1 MKMWNMKK
9 ILIITG
15 IVLLISIAP
24 LQPINAQIPIAEI
37 IKAGIK
43 KVIKAVDLKIQR
55 LQNKTIW
62 LQNAQKT
69 LENKMSKLKL
79 TEISDGAKSKRN
91 YTLNILM
98 FWSKKQNEL
107 YAKYFDELWK
117 VKNAISSY
125 QAVRDIIKKQ
135 VQLVQEYAKAFNLSK
150 QDKNFTADELN
161 YMQKVYTGIL
171 DESIKNIDQIQLV
184 ISAFATQM
192 TDAKRLEIIHAAG
205 NNIEQNITD
214 LRQFNQQNI
223 TISLQRSKE
232 KNDIDVVKKLYG
244 LE

>member
-1 MKMWNMKK
+1 MQQAK
-9 ILIITG
+9 
-15 IVLLISIAP
+15 
-24 LQPINAQIPIAEI
+24 AQIPIIDI
-37 IKAGIK
+37 IKAAVK
-43 KVIKAVDLKIQR
+43 KVIRAADLKIQR

-79 TEISDGAKSKRN
+79 TEISD
-91 YTLNILM
+91 
-98 FWSKKQNEL
+98 WSKKQKEL

-117 VKNAISSY
+117 VKNAITSY

-135 VQLVQEYAKAFNLSK
+135 IQLVQEYSKAFNLAK
-150 QDKNFTADELN
+150 QDKNFTPEEIN
-161 YMQKVYTGIL
+161 YMHQVYTGIL
-171 DESIKNIDQIQLV
+171 DESLKNIDQIQLV
-184 ISAFATQM
+184 INAFATQM
-192 TDAKRLEIIHAAG
+192 SDARRLDIIHAAG

-223 TISLQRSKE
+223 KISLQRSKE
-232 KNDIDVVKKLYG
+232 RNDIDVVKKLYG

>member
-1 MKMWNMKK
+1 MWSMKK
-9 ILIITG
+9 ILVIAG
-15 IVLLISIAP
+15 IVLSISIAP
-24 LQPINAQIPIAEI
+24 VQHTNAQIPILEI
-37 IKAGIK
+37 IKAAVK

-79 TEISDGAKSKRN
+79 TEISDW
-91 YTLNILM
+91 I
-98 FWSKKQNEL
+98 KKQKEL

-135 VQLVQEYAKAFNLSK
+135 VQLVQEYSKAFNLSK
-150 QDKNFTADELN
+150 QDKNFTAGELD

-171 DESIKNIDQIQLV
+171 DESIKSIDHIQLV
-184 ISAFATQM
+184 LNAFATQM
-192 TDAKRLEIIHAAG
+192 TDAKRLEIIHTAG
-205 NNIEQNITD
+205 DNIEQNITD

>member
-1 MKMWNMKK
+1 MWSMKK
-9 ILIITG
+9 ILIIIG
-15 IVLLISIAP
+15 IVLSISIAP
-24 LQPINAQIPIAEI
+24 VQHTNAQIPILEI
-37 IKAGIK
+37 IKAAVI

-79 TEISDGAKSKRN
+79 TEISD
-91 YTLNILM
+91 
-98 FWSKKQNEL
+98 WSKKQKEL

-135 VQLVQEYAKAFNLSK
+135 VQLVQEYSKAFNLSK

-184 ISAFATQM
+184 IKAFATQM

-223 TISLQRSKE
+223 IISLQRSKE

-244 LE
+244 IE

>member
-1 MKMWNMKK
+1 MKK
-9 ILIITG
+9 ILIMAG
-15 IVLLISIAP
+15 IALSLSIIPGQQA
-24 LQPINAQIPIAEI
+24 NAQIPIYDI
-37 IKAGIK
+37 IKAAVK

-79 TEISDGAKSKRN
+79 TEISD
-91 YTLNILM
+91 
-98 FWSKKQNEL
+98 WSKKQKEL
-107 YAKYFDELWK
+107 YAKYFDELYK

-125 QAVRDIIKKQ
+125 QAVRDIIRKQ
-135 VQLVQEYAKAFNLSK
+135 IQLVQEYSKAFNLSK
-150 QDKNFTADELN
+150 QDKNFTAEEIS

-171 DESIKNIDQIQLV
+171 DESLKNIDQLQLV
-184 ISAFATQM
+184 INAFATQM
-192 TDAKRLEIIHAAG
+192 TDARRLEIIHAAG

-223 TISLQRSKE
+223 KISLQRSKE
-232 KNDIDVVKKLYG
+232 RNDIDVVKKLYG
-244 LE
+244 IE

>member
-1 MKMWNMKK
+1 MWSVKK
-9 ILIITG
+9 ILF
-15 IVLLISIAP
+15 IVGAALSISIP
-24 LQPINAQIPIAEI
+24 PVQHTNAQIPILEI
-37 IKAGIK
+37 IKAAVT

-69 LENKMSKLKL
+69 LENKMSQLKL
-79 TEISDGAKSKRN
+79 TAISD
-91 YTLNILM
+91 
-98 FWSKKQNEL
+98 WSKKQKEL

-117 VKNAISSY
+117 VKNVISSY

-135 VQLVQEYAKAFNLSK
+135 VQLAQEYSKAFNLAK
-150 QDKNFTADELN
+150 QDKNFTPDELN
-161 YMQKVYTGIL
+161 YMQQVYTGIL

-184 ISAFATQM
+184 VNAFATQM
-192 TDAKRLEIIHAAG
+192 TDAKRLDIIHAAG
-205 NNIEQNITD
+205 DNIEQNITD

-223 TISLQRSKE
+223 IISLQRSKE

-244 LE
+244 IE